1 MSADRAY
8 KQAIKRAFGEKYH
21 DKYMA
26 VYWGRD
32 DDTIHVIASL
42 MHYVHKIANENEDTL
57 EFVSSVGDRITV
69 ALTDEERRQ
78 LKHPR

>member
-42 MHYVHKIANENEDTL
+42 THYVHKIAMRMRTRL
-57 EFVSSVGDRITV
+57 SSLV
-69 ALTDEERRQ
+69 ALVIALLSR
-78 LKHPR
+78 